1 MARARGGLRL
11 FVVAS
16 LSLAAV
22 RSGIAQHSGG
32 KSTIATFRGD
42 AAHAGVYAAPTPA
55 AYAGLAWRVQT
66 GGTVVSSPAVGE
78 STIYIGSN
86 DRHLYAIER
95 VSGRVRWTFDANSAV
110 GSSPAVALGLVAF
123 TTAHGH
129 IFAVDA
135 STGRVRWK
143 LATGSTVPFPW
154 GYESGDFWTSSP
166 VFADGMF
173 VVGAGDGNLYAVDVA
188 SGKVRWRLKTGGRIR
203 SSPAVAGAT
212 VFVGSADGR
221 FYAADLASGQERWH
235 FDTEGH
241 ALESA
246 KFGFDRRT
254 IQSSPVVAGDLV
266 LFGARDGFLYA
277 LDRETGRQRW
287 RYDYKVSW
295 INASPAV
302 SDGVVYVG
310 TSDAHFVQALDL
322 ATGKERWRFDAMG
335 IVWSSAAVVGDA
347 VVVGEGGG
355 LLHVLDR
362 ATGKERWQLKLGAG
376 VFSSP
381 VVVDDMIYVGGFD
394 GAVYAVRAA
403 PASQGLYRAMFWD
416 SSYAKVATFAPHQ
429 QVRAYLAAR
438 GYEELSAGEL
448 GRFLAAR
455 VEDRAPSVVV
465 FPIDY
470 LPPGV
475 APVAA
480 DSVLFRRYLNAGG
493 KVVWLGL
500 PPMMIRRNLATGEF
514 GITDIDRHGPRNL
527 LGVSHEHA
535 NFDPTGAQAT
545 SAGAAWGLNGWLLSD
560 WSADPADVTE
570 MLARDEQ
577 GFAAAWLKSYGGRP
591 GTGFLRLYGTQL
603 PVGGLSRDQLASIWI
618 AAERFPLPG
627 SPPRS

>member
-1 MARARGGLRL
+1 MARARSGLWMIA
-11 FVVAS
+11 VVGVSLVAARCAVAQRAS
-16 LSLAAV
+16 GQAPL
-22 RSGIAQHSGG
+22 
-32 KSTIATFRGD
+32 ATFRGD

-66 GGTVVSSPAVGE
+66 GGTVVSSPAVTG
-78 STIYIGSN
+78 SAVYIGSN
-86 DRHLYAIER
+86 DRHLYALDR
-95 VSGRVRWTFDANSAV
+95 VSGRIRWSFDANSAV
-110 GSSPAVALGLVAF
+110 GSSPTVAGGLVAF
-123 TTAHGH
+123 TTADGH
-129 IFAVDA
+129 LFAVDA
-135 STGRVRWK
+135 NTGRVRWK
-143 LATGSTVPFPW
+143 LATGPVVPFPW

-166 VFADGMF
+166 AYSNGLVLA
-173 VVGAGDGNLYAVDVA
+173 GAGDGYLYAVDAA

-203 SSPAVAGAT
+203 SSPAVARGS

-221 FYAADLASGQERWH
+221 FYAADLATGRERWH
-235 FDTEGH
+235 FDTEGYR
-241 ALESA
+241 LESA

-277 LDRETGRQRW
+277 LDSETGSQRW

-322 ATGKERWRFDAMG
+322 ATGAERWRFEAKG
-335 IVWSSAAVVGDA
+335 IVWSSAAVAGDA

-362 ATGKERWQLKLGAG
+362 ATGKERWQLTLGAG

-381 VVVDDMIYVGGFD
+381 VIVDDVIYVGSFD
-394 GAVYAVRAA
+394 GAVYAVRATSA
-403 PASQGLYRAMFWD
+403 AQGLERAMFWD
-416 SSYAKVATFAPHQ
+416 SSYVKVAAFAPHQ
-429 QVRAYLAAR
+429 QVRTYLAAR
-438 GYEELSAGEL
+438 GYQELSAGEL

-455 VEDRAPSVVV
+455 VSDGAPSVVV

-480 DSVLFRRYLNAGG
+480 DTVLFRRYLDAGG

-500 PPMMIRRNLATGEF
+500 PPMMIKRNLENGDF
-514 GITDIDRHGPRNL
+514 GITDIDRRGPRNL

-545 SAGAAWGLNGWLLSD
+545 AAGAAWGLTGWSLSD

-570 MLARDEQ
+570 TLARDEQ
-577 GFAAAWLKSYGGRP
+577 GLAAAWLKSYGGRP
-591 GTGFLRLYGTQL
+591 GTGFLRLYGAQL
-603 PVGGLSRDQLASIWI
+603 PSGGLSRDQLASIWI
-618 AAERFPLPG
+618 AAERFPVPG
-627 SPPRS
+627 SSPRS